1 MLPALLEQNPK
12 MEFVSENQET
22 EVYLD
27 FYLFGVTPTVAGFGY
42 DDNLESTS
50 ILQKDDFDL
59 FDVTPTVA
67 GFGYDD
73 TLESTSI
80 LQNDDFDDQV
90 QSPLQTM
97 DFVNQEPPKSPSWY
111 FLPSPVSNEQIFDP
125 VDIDLFV
132 KEIDAIDGLI
142 LLHQAFIVFE

>member
-27 FYLFGVTPTVAGFGY
+27 FYLFGVTPTVDEFGY
-42 DDNLESTS
+42 DDSQESTS
-50 ILQKDDFDL
+50 ILQK
-59 FDVTPTVA
+59 
-67 GFGYDD
+67 
-73 TLESTSI
+73 
-80 LQNDDFDDQV
+80 DDFDDQV

-125 VDIDLFV
+125 VDMDLFV
-132 KEIDAIDGLI
+132 KEMDAIDGLI